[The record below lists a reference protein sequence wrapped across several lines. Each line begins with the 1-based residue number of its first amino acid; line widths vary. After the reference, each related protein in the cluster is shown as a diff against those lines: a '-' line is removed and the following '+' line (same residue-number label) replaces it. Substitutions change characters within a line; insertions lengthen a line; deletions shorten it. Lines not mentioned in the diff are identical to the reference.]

1 MADTITTP
9 ATGGIWAILKKIWFW
24 TKKIGWLILVI
35 IGIIMV
41 IISSKGKNRKI
52 RDIDDKLA
60 EVNARENKTQEDL
73 RKIRD
78 LEKEREE
85 VENEI
90 ISITE
95 KYKEK
100 VDKLKEKPDKPE
112 PGDPGRSK
120 DDLDKVW

>member
-73 RKIRD
+73 RKIRE

-100 VDKLKEKPDKPE
+100 VDKLNDK
-112 PGDPGRSK
+112 S
-120 DDLDKVW
+120 